1 MKIRNKLI
9 ISFLTVALS
18 VFLVGYFSANKVQ
31 EILQDSIAKSAVILA
46 RETMDKIDR
55 LVYVRAEELQIYF
68 KNLRVTEIILKAN
81 QEFEKIENV
90 KQFIKQKDK
99 EWTAAEKGI
108 TTPFMQ
114 EIIDKELSKELKR
127 ILDFFQL
134 KYGYPVFGEIFI
146 TNSYGTNIAQT
157 GKTSDYYQADEEW
170 WQTAKKDVLYIGD
183 IKYDESAKI
192 NSMDVCIRIDDDKG
206 NFLGVIK
213 AVLNAQGIINILRN
227 IEAYHTHNKH
237 DHGSQ
242 QHHNSLH
249 FDLINKDGRILFST
263 HKVGFFEKVN
273 KEFLSNFYSK
283 TGAHTHYFI
292 GTHPDKKNEYEE
304 LFFHAHSQGDRDY
317 KGHSWILILQYKI
330 EEVFAPVV
338 KLRSILLT
346 VSFSVAI
353 LAVLIGLFVSYT
365 IINPLTKLRK
375 ATIEI
380 GKGKLNTRIEVNTKD
395 EIGELAKSFDEMTR
409 KLGNITFSRDYVDNI
424 IANIADSLIVLS
436 PEGKIK
442 TVNRATLNLLSYDE
456 TELIE
461 KNADFLFEEKLQ
473 FSRVQLEKL
482 NKGDSL
488 INYETIYKTKHGKH
502 IPVLLSGAVLKDE
515 HKNITNIVCIAKDI
529 TNRKKAE
536 EKIEQAQ
543 AELKLSNEQLAANEC
558 ALKNML
564 YDMRKAHEELRD
576 KEKSLNITLA
586 NLESSNK
593 QLKDAQSQLIQSE
606 KLASLGQ
613 LSAGVAHE
621 INNPL
626 GFISNNIAILEEYV
640 DSYSQVLQATNLLRK
655 SVESRNIDKAVSVV
669 EEIKG
674 LEEKL
679 NFGFILGDI
688 NSLVEQSK
696 NGIMRIEK
704 IVKDLKTFARKD
716 EGQLDLNN
724 IEEILD
730 GVISIVWNEIKYAAE
745 LKKEYGGVPL
755 IRCNAQKLGQVFINL
770 LINAAQSI
778 KGKGEIAIKTYTE
791 GDYACVEIADTGCGI
806 PKEHID
812 KIFDPFFTTKEVG
825 KGTGLG
831 LSIGYDI
838 IKQHGGEMDVVS
850 EPGVGTKFIVKI
862 PKEIT

>member
-482 NKGDSL
+482 NKGGSL